1 MHFDANQR
9 AAMATLRREDQ
20 HDYQR
25 MAIKFGMD
33 VPKCG
38 LWMALGLGKS
48 TVAGTILFDTLAN
61 LEINRWLIIAP
72 LRVSRVTWPETFAEW
87 RHLSMLEYTV
97 LSDEPETSK
106 ETKAQAVIRRSRT
119 SRTSVDMVN
128 MEMVP
133 TLVDFWRRKWPYDG
147 VIIDEASK
155 FKDHSSQRFKK
166 LMLVYP
172 YIKRML
178 ELTATPASEGYESL
192 FAQIALLDAGERL
205 GKVITHYRQDY
216 FRQNFYTR
224 KWEIIDSLKPV
235 VDEKISDITLVMG
248 PEYLP
253 NKNDEPHFVEHILP
267 MTGKFDLQYKTME
280 KESVLS
286 LGQVEIVADNAA
298 AVWGKLLQMASGMVY
313 ETWKEP
319 HPTKEGKMV
328 VKRKSHHL
336 HDEKLDELE
345 ELLDQLNGK
354 PLLLAYH
361 WEESLERLKKRF
373 PWATVLDKEG
383 TYKKKWDAGKI
394 KMLIAHPQSAAHG
407 LNLQKPT
414 NQMCFFDL
422 HPSLEN
428 FLQFVGRLDRQ
439 GQKERVFVHLLL
451 SKGTYDLRTW
461 EALKKKQ
468 DGEQALLNRL
478 RYLQRKIREATM
490 AKVDAIARGSM
501 AMADED
507 DLL

>member
-1 MHFDANQR
+1 MYFDAKAR
-9 AAMATLRREDQ
+9 ADAAILTRDHQ
-20 HDYQR
+20 HDYQL
-25 MAIKFGMD
+25 MAIDFAMRVK
-33 VPKCG
+33 KCG

-48 TVAGTILFDTLAN
+48 TVAGTVLFDTLAN
-61 LEINRWLIIAP
+61 MEINRWLIIAP

-87 RHLSMLEYTV
+87 RHLAMLDYTV

-119 SRTSVDMVN
+119 SKTSVDMVN
-128 MEMVP
+128 MEMIP
-133 TLVDFWRRKWPYDG
+133 TLVDYWRRDWPYDG
-147 VIIDEASK
+147 VIIDESSK
-155 FKDHSSQRFKK
+155 FKDHKSQRFKK
-166 LMLVYP
+166 LLLEFNN
-172 YIKRML
+172 IERL
-178 ELTATPASEGYESL
+178 IELTATPASEGYESL

-205 GKVITHYRQDY
+205 GTHITHYREDY
-216 FRQNFYTR
+216 FKQNYYTR
-224 KWEIIDSLKPV
+224 KWEVVKALKPEI
-235 VDEKISDITLVMG
+235 DQKISDITLVMG
-248 PEYLP
+248 PEFLP
-253 NKNDEPHFVEHILP
+253 GKKEEPHFVEHLLP
-267 MTGKFDLQYKTME
+267 MTAKFEEQYKQME
-280 KESVLS
+280 KTSVLE
-286 LGQVEIVADNAA
+286 LGDVEIVGDNAA

-313 ETWKEP
+313 QTWKEP
-319 HPTKEGKMV
+319 HPTREGKMV
-328 VKRKSHHL
+328 LKRKPHHL

-345 ELLDQLNGK
+345 ELIDQLDGK
-354 PLLLAYH
+354 PLLLGYY

-383 TYKKKWDAGKI
+383 DYKKKWDAGKI

-439 GQKERVFVHLLL
+439 GQKEDRVFVHLLL
-451 SKGTYDLRTW
+451 SKGTYDLRVW
-461 EALKKKQ
+461 ESLKEKQ

-478 RYLQRKIREATM
+478 RYLQRKVREATM
-490 AKVDAIARGSM
+490 KRVEAAARAT